1 MEHFVLA
8 EQKTVFTDKYQEYI
22 DWQMLIKMILKKDI
36 LNVVEKKN
44 KNQETFK
51 YENEEKQLIEIVKNG
66 CKHSLMKK
74 KIDTNKEETLK
85 LLYNHSDKYMKEF
98 LEVKYFYDKKK
109 EIGRVYPEKSLSLCN
124 LRKDLRHVLA
134 NGKYIDIDMVN
145 AHFKI
150 ADQIF
155 NKNKINYP
163 ILHDYVINRN
173 YYLKILGDNFK
184 VDGYCKGLD
193 YTNSDDY
200 DILKEFFVRKL
211 YYGTNE
217 GWKSDNN
224 LPPIPMPEFVDK
236 LEKELDKMAD
246 IVKENNPTML
256 EMVNKKTENVNG
268 TILSWF
274 LQEHERRL
282 LEKLYEF
289 LCKKKQIIR
298 KRCVLCFDGIMILA
312 NDKNRDNVFIKDLLN
327 KATEFIEK
335 ETGIIIEFKAKPF
348 DKLNYKEELETYQ
361 VDYVDDPIILIDDKD
376 DDNATDIIYEMVKDD
391 LVYCRGQ
398 YYMKKDNIWTIDE
411 KQINSSLMNIIMKS
425 GIKTTTEKGNIK
437 CYAQHTSNA
446 KNIMNVIK
454 LRITEQPQDNLYTKF
469 HQSPIGK
476 ICFKDGV
483 LFMKEKKF
491 IKWEDEYFNEEE
503 NKIYSTIYIDRE
515 FEKYF
520 TATTRKDGS
529 NFDLNKQMNDI
540 KDKIFTSI
548 LDSQTNKMLHFL
560 SRAMSGYYEDKDWAV
575 WIGSRN
581 CGKGCINTLLR
592 NAFENY
598 VTSIPAQL
606 LLVQRM
612 RGNDVKE
619 MSWLLDLQYPRL
631 AVIQELD
638 KKDENMKING
648 TIVKSIASGGDPQK
662 SRRNHGE
669 ITEFI
674 IDTKMLIMVNDL
686 PRVEPIDV
694 LETCVQFNSG
704 KQFKTQEFID
714 NRKQELLEKCK
725 EIEDTE
731 IKDSIMKE
739 MDIYMLADDN
749 IKHKC
754 NQLEWGNAFILLL
767 MENFVD
773 KKLEPSNDSD
783 LKDETQDVKE
793 FLNDKFIFCKN
804 NSYKINNTRLKEI
817 NSIGGTGLS
826 FQKFK
831 NELIAR
837 GCKEYKSGSERGL
850 QFLKEIEKKEK
861 QDN

>member
-1 MEHFVLA
+1 MTLLCLEN
-8 EQKTVFTDKYQEYI
+8 QKTTFTEKFQEYI
-22 DWQMLIKMILKKDI
+22 DWQMLIKMILQKDI
-36 LNVVEKKN
+36 LNVVVKTNKKG
-44 KNQETFK
+44 QTFK
-51 YENEEKQLIEIVKNG
+51 YENEEKQLIEILKMG
-66 CKHSLMKK
+66 CKHSLMRKK
-74 KIDTNKEETLK
+74 LDTDIVETLK

-109 EIGRVYPEKSLSLCN
+109 EIGRVYPEKSLSLCS
-124 LRKDLRHVLA
+124 LRKDLRHMLA
-134 NGKYIDIDMVN
+134 NGNYIDIDMVN

-155 NKNKINYP
+155 NKDEIKFP

-173 YYLKILGDNFK
+173 HYLKLLGDHFK
-184 VDGYCKGLD
+184 VEGYCEGLN
-193 YTNSDDY
+193 YENPDDY

-224 LPPIPMPEFVDK
+224 LPPIPMPDFVGK
-236 LEKELDKMAD
+236 LEKELEGMAN
-246 IVKENNPTML
+246 IVKENNSKML
-256 EMVNKKTENVNG
+256 EMVNEKTENVNG

-298 KRCVLCFDGIMILA
+298 RRCVLCFDGIMILL
-312 NDKNRDNVFIKDLLN
+312 NDKNKENEFVKDLLN
-327 KATEFIEK
+327 KATEFIQK
-335 ETGIIIEFKAKPF
+335 ETGINIEFKAKPF
-348 DKLNYKEELETYQ
+348 DRLQYKEKLETLQ
-361 VDYVDDPIILIDDKD
+361 VDFVEDPIILIDDKD
-376 DDNATDIIYEMVKDD
+376 DNDATDIIYEMVKDD

-411 KQINSSLMNIIMKS
+411 KQINSYLMSIIMKS

-437 CYAQHTSNA
+437 CYAQHTTNA
-446 KNIMNVIK
+446 KNIMNVVK
-454 LRITEQPQDNLYTKF
+454 LKVAEEPQDNMYIKF
-469 HQSPIGK
+469 HQTPIGK
-476 ICFKDGV
+476 LCFKDGV
-483 LFMKEKKF
+483 LFIKEKKF
-491 IKWEDEYFNEEE
+491 RKWTDEYFNEED
-503 NKIYSTIYIDRE
+503 NKIYSTICIDRE

-520 TATTRKDGS
+520 VATTTNDNT
-529 NFDLNKQMNDI
+529 NFNLNKQMNDI

-548 LDSQTNKMLHFL
+548 LDTQTDKMLHFL
-560 SRAMSGYYEDKDWAV
+560 SRAMAGYYEDKDWGV

-592 NAFENY
+592 NSFENY
-598 VTSIPAQL
+598 VTSLPAQL

-612 RGNDVKE
+612 RSNDVKE

-638 KKDENMKING
+638 KKDENSKING
-648 TIVKSIASGGDPQK
+648 TIIKSIASGGDPQK

-669 ITEFI
+669 ITEFL
-674 IDTKMLIMVNDL
+674 IDTKLLIMVNDL
-686 PRVEPIDV
+686 PKVDPVDV
-694 LETCVQFNSG
+694 LETCIQFNSG
-704 KQFKTQEFID
+704 KQFKTQDFID
-714 NRKQELLEKCK
+714 NRKKDLLEKCK
-725 EIEDTE
+725 EIQDEE
-731 IKDSIMKE
+731 IKNSILKE
-739 MDIYMLADDN
+739 IDIYLLADDN

-754 NQLEWGNAFILLL
+754 NELEWGNAFILLL
-767 MENFVD
+767 MNSFVD

-783 LKDETQDVKE
+783 LKDDTHDVRE
-793 FLNDKFIFCKN
+793 LLNEKFIFSKN
-804 NSYKINNTRLKEI
+804 NDYKITNKKLKEI
-817 NSIGGTGLS
+817 NDYIGTGLS

-837 GCKEYKSGSERGL
+837 GCKEYRTGSERGL
-850 QFLKEIEKKEK
+850 MYLKEIES
-861 QDN
+861 N